1 MTGWAYG
8 GRAVSEPETER
19 VVILLRERPPAAV
32 AMRLHRL
39 LGIGAAEV
47 LKRADDAQPLL
58 DRGLWLND
66 RIPLAHLLRDV
77 VDAVAGLAFDVHVV
91 APEGAA
97 GPDTVTDV
105 QVLWNMLLADRE
117 APPAVR
123 PEPDLELARAIAD
136 ATRAAL
142 SELPGSVADDLC
154 AVALVTTGDGLRPY
168 LTVTVDVDERWDLAA
183 SEFALIGDEHFEALR
198 DVWDARG
205 DLYELDD
212 EALDVEFA
220 VRLATLEE
228 ALRLLDI
235 EGVFGAGEA
244 RQQVLLLVATM
255 PPDPSDAAYA
265 RRLNPDGP
273 RFRDWLR
280 EASEAPELVPA
291 PPYSEATPT
300 VDVTPPG
307 RCSPNCGRSR
317 VGFCSQ
323 TARRS
328 THPRTSRNATR
339 PSRSPSTRQHGCSS
353 ATTAGAWAT
362 SCAALPADSI
372 RSRPARSPRC
382 IASTSVHCRT
392 ESRTTAN
399 TSPTTSS
406 DGSRHG
412 TETADGAGAGRGR
425 RVGSVRPAR
434 HSAEAHRRASGGGVD
449 PADLDRCAGGD
460 LDPHRRRRRRHPA
473 AALPRPHAG
482 DARNPGRRRR
492 PRRGDPHRRRHL
504 LRRDRAA
511 RSR

>member
-1 MTGWAYG
+1 
-8 GRAVSEPETER
+8 VSEPETER
-19 VVILLRERPPAAV
+19 VVIVLRERPPAAV

-97 GPDTVTDV
+97 GPDTVTGV

-307 RCSPNCGRSR
+307 PVLAELWSISR
-317 VGFCSQ
+317 GVLLADGTQIYAPEDIEERNETFQVAEYAPGWVLVGDDGGGLGYLMRRAAGGFDPVE
-323 TARRS
+323 ARAVAEVYRLDVGALS
-328 THPRTSRNATR
+328 DRITDDGEYITDDLIGWLATR
-339 PSRSPSTRQHGCSS
+339 
-353 ATTAGAWAT
+353 
-362 SCAALPADSI
+362 
-372 RSRPARSPRC
+372 
-382 IASTSVHCRT
+382 
-392 ESRTTAN
+392 N
-399 TSPTTSS
+399 
-406 DGSRHG
+406 
-412 TETADGAGAGRGR
+412 
-425 RVGSVRPAR
+425 
-434 HSAEAHRRASGGGVD
+434 
-449 PADLDRCAGGD
+449 GD
-460 LDPHRRRRRRHPA
+460 C
-473 AALPRPHAG
+473 
-482 DARNPGRRRR
+482 
-492 PRRGDPHRRRHL
+492 
-504 LRRDRAA
+504 
-511 RSR
+511 